1 MRGTFHLAPIDH
13 CIDTRH
19 KEPQLTVSNPIG
31 YKITDLFLVNSFFTN
46 PRLHV
51 DTLPHT
57 FVFAQKHLSSPTSTQ
72 RKHLSAISTSRK
84 LKRHLHSAPRFCL
97 ERISQQTTAALI
109 AIGSSSKVAAY
120 RDLATYSRT
129 AKVPMSKNSQ
139 AVNPNGKAFEAT
151 GQPLSPQLSEDLK
164 QISMEAFS
172 EEDSYQ
178 DTWSQ
183 YPSYQTGSQP
193 LTVDS
198 NQHAFSTNI
207 QQASRYQSDS
217 VPESTYS
224 PQTHGARRSWREEPS
239 ISPMNYNQGA
249 LQNHVS
255 PISPMTPGFPLV
267 PDSTGRQLVFED
279 NVQSTCT
286 PAHGMPQH
294 YEGSLGLPPQTPPRD
309 IYGSFGSAPNSC
321 TYTPFQSPDSEFLVQ
336 SPRLIQEQHISALN
350 HGQQENLRKSAVGPI
365 R

>member
-1 MRGTFHLAPIDH
+1 
-13 CIDTRH
+13 
-19 KEPQLTVSNPIG
+19 
-31 YKITDLFLVNSFFTN
+31 
-46 PRLHV
+46 
-51 DTLPHT
+51 
-57 FVFAQKHLSSPTSTQ
+57 
-72 RKHLSAISTSRK
+72 
-84 LKRHLHSAPRFCL
+84 
-97 ERISQQTTAALI
+97 
-109 AIGSSSKVAAY
+109 
-120 RDLATYSRT
+120 
-129 AKVPMSKNSQ
+129 MSKNSQ

-365 R
+365 RVAATAGAHPVTVLSVPIPQRTILQRFGELQVSTLYAQKVPLLPCRQGRPISRLHRVLVVDNPEQPDQNPRAIGESQAPNLIIHQDGDAEAHIQNSRTGISQNQAQPTLVFVE